1 MRFVTYDEGEAMG
14 FRAGVLHA
22 GTVHPLPR
30 GTTLLGLLGDD
41 GTRLRHAGEE
51 ALASSAGTRD
61 VSDIVLCAPIPTPP
75 SVRDFMAFESHV
87 EGSMKLVDPDD
98 PVPAEWYDAPA
109 FYFSNPYATIGPDDD
124 VMVPPG
130 STMFDLELE
139 VAVVIGTTGRD
150 IAVEDAWGH
159 IAGYTILIDW
169 SARDLQMREMGV
181 RLGPSKGKDS
191 ATTLGPSLVT
201 PDELEP
207 FRSGNTFD
215 LHMSARV
222 NDLEIGSDTLAS
234 MGFSFAEMISH
245 ASRGTEVR
253 PGDVLGSGTC
263 GGGCLAE
270 LWGRRGLGAH
280 PPLAPGDT
288 VTVAVEQL
296 GVVSQ
301 RVVEY
306 VTT

>member
-1 MRFVTYDEGEAMG
+1 MRFVTYDEGQG
-14 FRAGVLHA
+14 RLRAGVLD
-22 GTVHPLPR
+22 GETVHPLGE
-30 GTTLLGLLGDD
+30 GTTVLSLLGDD
-41 GTRLRHAGEE
+41 GTRLRRAGED
-51 ALASSAGTRD
+51 ALTSTVGTRE
-61 VSDIVLCAPIPTPP
+61 VSDVIVCAPIPTPP
-75 SVRDFMAFESHV
+75 SVRDFMTFESHV
-87 EGSMKLVDPDD
+87 EGSMKLVNPDN

-109 FYFSNPYATIGPDDD
+109 FYFSNPYATIGPDED

-139 VAVVIGTTGRD
+139 VAVVIGKPGRD
-150 IAVEDAWGH
+150 ITVEDAWGH
-159 IAGYTILIDW
+159 VAGYSILIDW

-191 ATTLGPSLVT
+191 ATTLGPTLVT

-207 FRSGNTFD
+207 FRSGKGFD

-222 NDLEIGSDTLAS
+222 NDVEIGSDTLAS
-234 MGFSFAEMISH
+234 MGYSFAEMISH

-270 LWGRRGLGAH
+270 LWGRHGVDAH
-280 PPLAPGDT
+280 SPLTPGDT

-301 RVVEY
+301 RIVQY
-306 VTT
+306 GTA